1 MNEKTNHT
9 FESAMKRLEEIV
21 VALDDG
27 SAPLDELIKL
37 FEEGTGLVKLCNTML
52 DKAETKVKI
61 LSEKNGVMTE
71 EDFDSSEV

>member
-1 MNEKTNHT
+1 MSKTTNHT
-9 FESAMKRLEEIV
+9 FETAMKRLEEIV

-52 DKAETKVKI
+52 DKAESKVKI
-61 LSEKNGVMTE
+61 LSEKNGVVTE
-71 EDFDSSEV
+71 EDFTTTEE